1 MKKPYQRVQI
11 KLTIMLAVIIGFFLI
26 VMSHIFMS
34 AITKEEKPKKEVV
47 NQIDPVIGEESQ
59 YALDASRCVIRSIDF
74 NKKIISFYNISK
86 DINISLIYTGTS
98 DIRDE
103 YDQVIAASQLMT
115 GQLVEVTYENGT
127 LTSLSKSKEA
137 WEYTNVTNVIPN
149 LEEQWI
155 KLYGS
160 KYRYTSNLYV
170 QDADGE
176 CGLLSISSQ
185 DQLVIRGYDRTI
197 YAILVEKGHGTVILQ
212 NCEYFEGGILTI
224 GNKEYVEFS
233 EDMRFTVREGETL
246 VEAVKDDIGNS
257 TTIKVVKD
265 EEVILDLGELA
276 PEPPKT
282 GEVTF
287 EIRPFGAE
295 LFIDDAL
302 MSYSDPIEMTYG
314 DHIIEVAL
322 NGYET
327 YTGVYEVNQESDIIK
342 IELPESIN
350 DEDKDKDEDTSD
362 TKPSTKPESNSSQ
375 NQSDTGN
382 NSNNGSSDYNSNSS
396 NSNSG
401 SSDSDNNSSSSN
413 DKPEEKPEEESSN
426 SSDIDS
432 KHKITIS
439 APSNVSVYIN
449 GVYKGITPLSIEKPL
464 GVTYITLLREGY
476 EQITHTVKIPDD
488 NEDKSYKFPNL
499 ILVSEDEE

>member
-1 MKKPYQRVQI
+1 MRKPYQRGQI
-11 KLTIMLAVIIGFFLI
+11 KLTIMLVVIIGFFLI

-34 AITKEEKPKKEVV
+34 AITKEEKPKKKVV
-47 NQIDPVIGEESQ
+47 NQIDPVIEEESQ
-59 YALDASRCVIRSIDF
+59 NTLDASRCVIRSIDL
-74 NKKIISFYNISK
+74 NEKIISFYNISK

-98 DIRDE
+98 NIRDE

-127 LTSLSKSKEA
+127 LISLSNSKEA

-224 GNKEYVEFS
+224 GNREYVEFS
-233 EDMRFTVREGETL
+233 EDMRFTVREGEIL
-246 VEAVKDDIGNS
+246 VEAVKDDIENS
-257 TTIKVVKD
+257 TIIKVVKD

-276 PEPPKT
+276 PEPPKI

-314 DHIIEVAL
+314 DHIIEVSL

-342 IELPESIN
+342 IELPESVS
-350 DEDKDKDEDTSD
+350 EDEDTSN
-362 TKPSTKPESNSSQ
+362 TQPSTKPESNSSQ
-375 NQSDTGN
+375 SQPNTGN
-382 NSNNGSSDYNSNSS
+382 DSNDSDNESSDSNSNSS
-396 NSNSG
+396 NSNSEP
-401 SSDSDNNSSSSN
+401 SNSDNNSSNSN

-432 KHKITIS
+432 KHKITIL

-449 GVYKGITPLSIEKPL
+449 GVYKGITPLTIEKPL